1 MKTVHQFA
9 PAKINLTLHVKGR
22 REDGFHL
29 IESFVAFADVG
40 DEITVKSHD
49 SFDVNVS
56 GPFAAALQHEE
67 NNIALEAARAFL
79 NGFRDCL
86 PGVHVDLVKN
96 LPIAAG
102 MGGGSSDA
110 AAVIRALAYLVNI
123 KVSRIA
129 AGQLAIGLG
138 ADVTVCLD
146 PQASFMGGVGNI
158 VTTLPALPEVHA
170 ILVNPNIK
178 MLTGAVFAALAVP
191 GAIRRDELSLKP
203 EHAFSDAAD
212 LADFVGSCRNDLEAP
227 AIRMCSEIADVQEV
241 LRARDGCLLARMTGS
256 GATCFGLFKDREQA
270 QRGAEFISNKVPEWW
285 VKPCRLS

>member
-9 PAKINLTLHVKGR
+9 PAKINLTLHVTGR

-29 IESFVAFADVG
+29 IESLVAFADIG
-40 DEITVKSHD
+40 DEITVRSHD
-49 SFDVNVS
+49 GFDINVS
-56 GPFAAALQHEE
+56 GPFADLLQNEE
-67 NNIALEAARAFL
+67 NNIALEAAIAFV

-110 AAVIRALAYLVNI
+110 AAVIRALAYLVKIN
-123 KVSRIA
+123 VSRTA

-146 PQASFMGGVGNI
+146 AQASFMSGVGNI
-158 VTTLPALPEVHA
+158 VTILPALPEIHA

-191 GAIRRDELSLKP
+191 GAIRRDEGGHKP
-203 EHAFSDAAD
+203 EHAFSDAQD
-212 LADFVGSCRNDLEAP
+212 LSEFVASCRNDLEAP
-227 AIRMCSEIADVQEV
+227 ALRMCPEISDVRKALLAQE
-241 LRARDGCLLARMTGS
+241 GCLLARMTGS
-256 GATCFGLFKDREQA
+256 GATCFGLFADRTQA
-270 QRGAEFISNKVPEWW
+270 QRGAENISELSPDWW

>member
-9 PAKINLTLHVKGR
+9 PAKINLTLHIRGR

-29 IESFVAFADVG
+29 IESFVAFGDVG
-40 DEITVKSHD
+40 DEITVRSHD
-49 SFDVNVS
+49 GFDLNLS
-56 GPFAAALQHEE
+56 GPFVRQLQNED
-67 NNIALEAARAFL
+67 NNIALEAAKSFV

-86 PGVHVDLVKN
+86 PGVQVDLVKN

-110 AAVIRALAYLVNI
+110 AAVIRALAYLVDVT
-123 KVSRIA
+123 VSRTA

-146 PQASFMGGVGNI
+146 PQASFMSGVGNI
-158 VTTLPALPEVHA
+158 VTPLPALPEIHA

-191 GAIRRDELSLKP
+191 GAIRRDEEGLKP
-203 EHAFSDAAD
+203 EHAFLDARD
-212 LADFVGSCRNDLEAP
+212 LVAFVGSCRNDLEAP
-227 AIRMCSEIADVQEV
+227 ALRMCPEISDVREALLAQ
-241 LRARDGCLLARMTGS
+241 DGCLLARMTGS
-256 GATCFGLFKDREQA
+256 GATCFGLFANSEQA
-270 QRGAEFISNKVPEWW
+270 RRGAEDICKKASNWW
-285 VKPCRLS
+285 VKPCRLN

>member
-1 MKTVHQFA
+1 MRTVHQFA

-49 SFDVNVS
+49 GFDLDVS
-56 GPFAAALQHEE
+56 GPFAAPLRTEE
-67 NNIALEAARAFL
+67 NNIALDAAIAFV

-86 PGVHVDLVKN
+86 PGVHIDLVKN

-110 AAVIRALAYLVNI
+110 AAVIRALAYLVDIN
-123 KVSRIA
+123 VSRTA

-146 PQASFMGGVGNI
+146 PQASFMSGVGNL
-158 VTTLPALPEVHA
+158 VTPLPALPEVHA
-170 ILVNPNIK
+170 VLVNPNIK

-203 EHAFSDAAD
+203 EHPFSDIHD
-212 LADFVGSCRNDLEAP
+212 LVGFVSSCRNDLEAP
-227 AIRMCSEIADVQEV
+227 AIRMCHEIADVQEA
-241 LRARDGCLLARMTGS
+241 LLGSGGCLLARMTGS
-256 GATCFGLFKDREQA
+256 GATCFGLFEDKEKA
-270 QRGAEFISNKVPEWW
+270 QRSAETIYKKAPDWW
-285 VKPCRLS
+285 VKACCLC

>member
-9 PAKINLTLHVKGR
+9 PAKINLTLHIKGR

-29 IESFVAFADVG
+29 IESFVAFGDVG
-40 DEITVKSHD
+40 DEISVKSHD
-49 SFDVNVS
+49 GFELDLS
-56 GPFAAALQHEE
+56 GPFARELQNEP
-67 NNIALEAARAFL
+67 NNIALEAARSFV

-110 AAVIRALAYLVNI
+110 AAVIRALAYLVNM
-123 KVSRIA
+123 KVSRVA
-129 AGQLAIGLG
+129 AGQIAIGLG

-146 PQASFMGGVGNI
+146 PQASFMSGVGNI
-158 VTTLPALPEVHA
+158 VTPLPALPEIHA

-191 GAIRRDELSLKP
+191 GAIRRDEEGLRP
-203 EHAFSDAAD
+203 EHAFCDAAD
-212 LADFVGSCRNDLEAP
+212 LAAFVGSCRNDLEAP
-227 AIRMCSEIADVQEV
+227 ALRMCPEIADVREALLAQ
-241 LRARDGCLLARMTGS
+241 DGCLLARMTGS
-256 GATCFGLFKDREQA
+256 GATCFGLFTTREQA
-270 QRGAEFISNKVPEWW
+270 RRGAEIISKNASNWW

>member
-1 MKTVHQFA
+1 MKTVRQFA
-9 PAKINLTLHVKGR
+9 PAKINLTLHIKGR

-40 DEITVKSHD
+40 DEITVKAHEG
-49 SFDVNVS
+49 FDLKVS
-56 GPFAAALQHEE
+56 GPFAAPLRDEE
-67 NNIALEAARAFL
+67 NNIALEAAIAFV
-79 NGFRDCL
+79 NGFRSNL

-110 AAVIRALAYLVNI
+110 AAVIRALAYLVDIN
-123 KVSRIA
+123 VSRTA

-146 PQASFMGGVGNI
+146 PQACFMSGVGNI
-158 VTTLPALPEVHA
+158 VTALPALPEIYAV
-170 ILVNPNIK
+170 LVNPNIK

-203 EHAFSDAAD
+203 EHAFVDAAD
-212 LADFVGSCRNDLEAP
+212 LAGFVGSCRNDLEPP
-227 AIRMCSEIADVQEV
+227 AIRMCHEIADVQSA
-241 LRARDGCLLARMTGS
+241 LLARDGCLLARMTGS
-256 GATCFGLFKDREQA
+256 GATCFGLFADKEQA
-270 QRGAEFISNKVPEWW
+270 ERGAASISQKAPRWW
-285 VKPCRLS
+285 VKPCRLN

>member
-1 MKTVHQFA
+1 MKTIHQFA
-9 PAKINLTLHVKGR
+9 PAKINLTLHIKGR

-40 DEITVKSHD
+40 DEITVKSHNG
-49 SFDVNVS
+49 FDLDVS
-56 GPFAAALQHEE
+56 GPFAGPLRKEE
-67 NNIALEAARAFL
+67 KNIALEAAIAFVK
-79 NGFRDCL
+79 GFHDCL

-110 AAVIRALAYLVNI
+110 AAVIRALAYLVDI

-146 PQASFMGGVGNI
+146 PAASFMSGVGNI
-158 VTTLPALPEVHA
+158 VTPLPALPEVHA
-170 ILVNPNIK
+170 VLVNPNIK

-203 EHAFSDAAD
+203 EHAFDDAHD
-212 LADFVGSCRNDLEAP
+212 LADFVRSCRNDLEPP
-227 AIRMCSEIADVQEV
+227 ALRMCREIADVQDA
-241 LRARDGCLLARMTGS
+241 LLACDGCLLARMTGS
-256 GATCFGLFKDREQA
+256 GATSFGLFADRDKA
-270 QRGAEFISNKVPEWW
+270 VRGAEFINKKAPGWW
-285 VKPCRLS
+285 VKHCRLN

>member
-9 PAKINLTLHVKGR
+9 PAKINLTLHIKGR

-29 IESFVAFADVG
+29 IESFVVFCDVG
-40 DEITVKSHD
+40 DEITVSSYD
-49 SFDVNVS
+49 GFALNLT
-56 GPFAAALQHEE
+56 GPFAGLLQNEE
-67 NNIALEAARAFL
+67 SNIALEAAKSFV

-86 PGVHVDLVKN
+86 PGVQVELVKN

-110 AAVIRALAYLVNI
+110 AAVIRALAYLVDVN
-123 KVSRIA
+123 VSRTA
-129 AGQLAIGLG
+129 AGQIAIGLG

-146 PQASFMGGVGNI
+146 PQASFMSGVGNI
-158 VTTLPALPEVHA
+158 ITSLPALPEIHA

-191 GAIRRDELSLKP
+191 GAIRRDEEGLMP

-212 LADFVGSCRNDLEAP
+212 LVAFVGSCRNDLEAP
-227 AIRMCSEIADVQEV
+227 ALRMCPEISDVREALLVQ
-241 LRARDGCLLARMTGS
+241 DGCLLARMTGS
-256 GATCFGLFKDREQA
+256 GATCFGLFDTREQA
-270 QRGAEFISNKVPEWW
+270 RRGAENIREKTPSWW

>member
-9 PAKINLTLHVKGR
+9 PAKINLTLHVTGR

-29 IESFVAFADVG
+29 IESFVAFADIG
-40 DEITVKSHD
+40 DEITVARHD
-49 SFDVNVS
+49 GFDISVS
-56 GPFAAALQHEE
+56 GPFAPLLQNEK
-67 NNIALEAARAFL
+67 NNIALEAAISFV

-110 AAVIRALAYLVNI
+110 AAVIRALAYLVDIN
-123 KVSRIA
+123 VSRTA
-129 AGQLAIGLG
+129 AGQLAVGLG
-138 ADVTVCLD
+138 ADVSVCLD
-146 PQASFMGGVGNI
+146 PQASFMSGIGNI
-158 VTTLPALPEVHA
+158 VTTLPALPEIYA

-191 GAIRRDELSLKP
+191 GAIRRDEEGLKP
-203 EHAFSDAAD
+203 EHAFVDAHD
-212 LADFVGSCRNDLEAP
+212 LAGFVGSCRNDLEAP
-227 AIRMCSEIADVQEV
+227 ALRMCPEISDVREA
-241 LRARDGCLLARMTGS
+241 LLARDGCLLARMTGS
-256 GATCFGLFKDREQA
+256 GATCFGLFAEKAQA
-270 QRGAEFISNKVPEWW
+270 QRGADYISAKAPRWW

>member
-1 MKTVHQFA
+1 MKTVNQFA
-9 PAKINLTLHVKGR
+9 PAKINLTLHVTGR

-40 DEITVKSHD
+40 DEITVKSQKGFEID
-49 SFDVNVS
+49 IS
-56 GPFAAALQHEE
+56 GPFGPLLQNEE
-67 NNIALEAARAFL
+67 NNIALEAAISFV

-110 AAVIRALAYLVNI
+110 AAVIRALAYLVDTN
-123 KVSRIA
+123 VSRIA
-129 AGQLAIGLG
+129 AGQLAVGLG

-146 PQASFMGGVGNI
+146 PQASFMSGVGHI
-158 VTTLPALPEVHA
+158 VTLLPALPEVHA

-191 GAIRRDELSLKP
+191 GAIRRDEVGLKP
-203 EHAFSDAAD
+203 EHAFADARD
-212 LADFVGSCRNDLEAP
+212 LADFVSSCRNDLEAP
-227 AIRMCSEIADVQEV
+227 ALRMCHEISDVKDALLAQ
-241 LRARDGCLLARMTGS
+241 DGCLLARMTGS
-256 GATCFGLFKDREQA
+256 GATCFGLFADAAQA
-270 QRGAEFISNKVPEWW
+270 QRGAETY
-285 VKPCRLS
+285 VKRHRTGGSGRAA